1 MPQLTFQAQG
11 SATPQADDE
20 EVMSIVEFSSGTNL
34 VYQVSFPRWVK
45 IVDLR
50 VPNNPLRVHQF
61 GLWFKGAKK
70 PGNFYVTDLN
80 PNQAGRMIFE
90 MVETVYIQPGTMFQ
104 IKTAQQSG
112 ESAEPVRLSFVYRE
126 EAPRM

>member
-1 MPQLTFQAQG
+1 MPQLTFSAAG
-11 SATPQADDE
+11 SAVVQTDDA
-20 EVMSIVEFSSGTNL
+20 EVMSILELSTGTNL
-34 VYQVSFPRWVK
+34 TFQVSWPTWVK

-50 VPNNPLRVHQF
+50 VPNNPVQQHQY

-70 PGNFYVTDLN
+70 PGNYYVSDLN

-90 MVETVYIQPGTMFQ
+90 MIETVFIRPGTMFQ

-112 ESAEPVRLSFVYRE
+112 VAAEATRLSFTYRE
-126 EAPRM
+126 QAPTA